1 MKTEP
6 GGEERI
12 RELKRRITLNPAS
25 PHFVGLAEE
34 YRAAGQFPEA
44 IGALEKG
51 LEARPGYVSARVA
64 LARAYL
70 EAGRTEDAA
79 AMFAKALEL
88 DPANLVSARCLADI
102 HLSRGA
108 SLEAVK
114 RYKLYR
120 ALSGDRSVDEIIE
133 KLEAE
138 IGPAAPAASDA
149 QGRVLADLY
158 FDQGHFAEAFAA
170 YEGLSSAHPS
180 DAGLARQKSE
190 AADRLAAAVPPAAVV
205 PPAAAAPPS
214 PAPPPDSDPGA
225 RRRGARIEALKRWL
239 AVIQIH

>member
-1 MKTEP
+1 LTDPAAEAH
-6 GGEERI
+6 I
-12 RELKRRITLNPAS
+12 RDLRRRIGQNAAS
-25 PHFVGLAEE
+25 PLFFGLAEE
-34 YRAAGQFPEA
+34 YRAAGQLPEA
-44 IGALEKG
+44 IGTLEKG
-51 LEARPGYVSARVA
+51 LEAHPRYVSARVA

-79 AMFAKALEL
+79 ATFAKALEL

-102 HLSRGA
+102 HLSRGD
-108 SLEAVK
+108 SLEAIK

-120 ALSGDRSVDEIIE
+120 ALSGDRSVDEIIG
-133 KLEAE
+133 KLEAK

-158 FDQGHFAEAFAA
+158 FDQGHYAEAFAA

-190 AADRLAAAVPPAAVV
+190 AADRLAAVA

-214 PAPPPDSDPGA
+214 PAPPPEPDPDAG
-225 RRRGARIEALKRWL
+225 RRGARIGALKRWL
-239 AVIQIH
+239 AVIQIR

>member
-1 MKTEP
+1 VRTET

-12 RELKRRITLNPAS
+12 RELKRRITENAAS
-25 PHFVGLAEE
+25 PLFVGLAEE
-34 YRAAGQFPEA
+34 YRAAGQLPEA

-51 LEARPGYVSARVA
+51 LEAHPGYVSARVA

-70 EAGRTEDAA
+70 EAGRTEDAT

-102 HLSRGA
+102 HLSRGD
-108 SLEAVK
+108 SLEAIK

-120 ALSGDRSVDEIIE
+120 ALAGDRSVNEIIE
-133 KLEAE
+133 KLEE
-138 IGPAAPAASDA
+138 DIGPAPPAASDA

-158 FDQGHFAEAFAA
+158 FNQGHYAEALAA

-180 DAGLARQKSE
+180 DAGLVRQKSE
-190 AADRLAAAVPPAAVV
+190 AATRLAAAIPRST
-205 PPAAAAPPS
+205 APPHDPRS
-214 PAPPPDSDPGA
+214 PTPPPDPDPGA
-225 RRRGARIEALKRWL
+225 RRRGARIGALKRWL
-239 AVIQIH
+239 AVIQTR